1 MIQAVLLEGLWEGR
15 GEGRGS
21 GRFHPEGPG
30 KVQAEEDEAHP
41 GREQREWEDD
51 WVSGARGR
59 MGPPPLAFLT
69 ALLGG
74 PSWLQVCRQ
83 RGTWAGASRPA
94 LLGLVLPEGSL
105 WQDPP
110 LAGFWVTLE
119 GAPHLLEAQFHLP

>member
-1 MIQAVLLEGLWEGR
+1 
-15 GEGRGS
+15 
-21 GRFHPEGPG
+21 
-30 KVQAEEDEAHP
+30 
-41 GREQREWEDD
+41 
-51 WVSGARGR
+51 
-59 MGPPPLAFLT
+59 MGPPPLAFLITFLSGPLLPCPLAFLT

-83 RGTWAGASRPA
+83 RGTWACASQPA

-105 WQDPP
+105 WQGPP